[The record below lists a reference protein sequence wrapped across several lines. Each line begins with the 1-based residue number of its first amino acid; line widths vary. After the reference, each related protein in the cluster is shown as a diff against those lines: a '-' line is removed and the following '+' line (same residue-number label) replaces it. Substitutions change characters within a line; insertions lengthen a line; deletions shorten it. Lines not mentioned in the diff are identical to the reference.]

1 MSDAM
6 AKFRRARSQ
15 MQAQRERARQR
26 ERPDAAPLKRP
37 DGTDDE
43 LRRIDDGRLL

>member
-6 AKFRRARSQ
+6 AEFRRARSR
-15 MQAQRERARQR
+15 MQSQRDRAHQR
-26 ERPDAAPLKRP
+26 ERPDAAPLRRP

-43 LRRIDDGRLL
+43 LRQIDDGRLL